1 MDDVMLIGVLAAPL
15 LLALLAALAAPW
27 TGRRPAAAGA
37 LLAVPLAAAALA
49 AGRAW
54 LEGGASAFIYPW
66 VPSLGVDFAL
76 RADPLS
82 WMLATMVLGIGSAVV
97 AYGGSYLCPGRK
109 TSAFF
114 PLVLLFAGAMC
125 GIALSDDLVLLFL
138 FWELTSI
145 ASFLLIGLNHESA
158 ENRKKATQALLVT
171 GLGGLGLLTAAIL
184 CGLEAGTTRISDLTA
199 DPRLLLDSPHA
210 AWIAGLLLLAVF
222 TKSAQFPFH
231 FWLPNA
237 MAGPTPVSAYLH
249 SATMV
254 KAGIFLAAKF
264 SPVFHTMP
272 GWRIAL
278 VAAGLATLAIAAV
291 RGLRGRDLKT
301 VLAASTLAVL
311 GMLTTLVGAATATAA
326 SAFVLLFVAH
336 ALYKAPLF
344 MTAGAIE
351 HATGTKDLSKLGG
364 LGSAQPPLFAIAGVS
379 LLSFAGL
386 PPAAGFLGKEYFLK
400 ALAELHPAT
409 LALILPALAAVL
421 VLGLRVAWLPFRGPV
436 RHDDIHPCGP
446 GLLLP
451 PALLALGGLLAP
463 ALLVQGSLVDATA
476 ASLGLPGKVPD
487 IAFWTDWNVAIF
499 SSIVV
504 LIAGLI
510 LFTKAKLPRETERIP
525 PSDRIYHSTL
535 EGVMS
540 FARALTRFVQD
551 RPPATHITLVLAT
564 LFAILALRLLDNGL
578 TLPGFTPRPDL
589 LPVLVIGGLVAAAA
603 LVAALS
609 SRPSVVIV
617 TLGMV
622 GLGISI
628 FFVWFSAPDL
638 ALTQIL
644 VETLVVVLLVFAL
657 PWISDGLKDA
667 PKAPPGTALFA
678 TAAGALAMLL
688 VLKASVLPS
697 IGEPVSRYHLEQSI
711 PAAKGGNVVNV
722 ILVDFRAL
730 DTFGEITVLGIAA
743 LGVME
748 LLRRRMANTP
758 AATASL
764 IDPLRRLLGPV
775 LVTLAVILLW
785 RGHNEPGGGFIGA
798 LILSLTGG
806 LAILGGKRATLDKQ
820 LGPRLIVL
828 GLAIAALSS
837 LAAPLAG
844 RPWFTGLW
852 LPAFEAP
859 LIGKVLLG
867 TPLLFDIGVLVA
879 VMGFASIC
887 LRSFSGIPDPR
898 NSNA

>member
-1 MDDVMLIGVLAAPL
+1 MPDASIAVLAAPF
-15 LLALLAALAAPW
+15 LLACIAAAISSGSARHPSIVGGLLAIPM
-27 TGRRPAAAGA
+27 
-37 LLAVPLAAAALA
+37 ALA
-49 AGRAW
+49 AGVAGHAW
-54 LEGGASAFIYPW
+54 LTGQVPQFEKAW
-66 VPSLGVDFAL
+66 VPALGVDFAL
-76 RADPLS
+76 RADALS
-82 WMLATMVLGIGSAVV
+82 WMLVTLVLGIGAAVV
-97 AYGGSYLCPGRK
+97 AYGGSYLGPGRK

-125 GIALSDDLVLLFL
+125 GIALADDLVLLFL

-145 ASFLLIGLNHESA
+145 ASFLLIGMNHEQA
-158 ENRKKATQALLVT
+158 VNRKKATQALLVT

-184 CGLEAGTTRISDLTA
+184 CGLEAGTTRISV
-199 DPRLLLDSPHA
+199 LLAEPALILDSPRA
-210 AWIAGLLLLAVF
+210 GWIAGLLLLAIF

-264 SPVFHTMP
+264 SPVFHTLP
-272 GWRIAL
+272 GWRMAL
-278 VAAGLATLAIAAV
+278 LAAGLMTLGVAAL
-291 RGLRGRDLKT
+291 RGLRGSDLKS

-311 GMLTTLVGAATATAA
+311 GMLTALVGTGTATAGA
-326 SAFVLLFVAH
+326 AFVLLFVSH

-364 LGSAQPPLFAIAGVS
+364 LGASQPLLFAIAVVS

-409 LALILPALAAVL
+409 LALILPALAVVL
-421 VLGLRVAWLPFRGPV
+421 ALGLRVAWLPFRGAV
-436 RHDDIHPCGP
+436 RHRDLHPSGP

-451 PALLALGGLLAP
+451 PAVIALGGLIVP
-463 ALLVQGSLVDATA
+463 MLLTRGSLVEATA
-476 ASLGLPGKVPD
+476 ASLGLPGKLPV
-487 IAFWTDWNVAIF
+487 IAFWTGWNVAIF
-499 SSIVV
+499 ASVV
-504 LIAGLI
+504 VMVAGVA
-510 LFTKAKLPRETERIP
+510 LFLKAALPSEPDRVSV
-525 PSDRIYHSTL
+525 SDRIYHAVLDGT
-535 EGVMS
+535 MS
-540 FARALTRFVQD
+540 FAKSLTRFVQD
-551 RPPATHITLVLAT
+551 RPPAAHITLVLAT
-564 LFAILALRLLDNGL
+564 LFLILAIRLFDAGFK
-578 TLPGFTPRPDL
+578 LPAFRPTPDL

-603 LVAALS
+603 LVAALA
-609 SRPSVVIV
+609 SRPATVIV

-622 GLGISI
+622 GLGVSI

-644 VETLVVVLLVFAL
+644 VETLVVMLLVFAL
-657 PWISDGLKDA
+657 PWLGDGLKDA
-667 PKAPPGTALFA
+667 PKPPAGTALFA

-688 VLKASVLPS
+688 VLKASLLPS
-697 IGEPVSRYHLEQSI
+697 IGDPVSRYHLEHSV

-730 DTFGEITVLGIAA
+730 DTWGEITVLGLAA
-743 LGVME
+743 LGVIE
-748 LLRRRMANTP
+748 LLRSRRGHLP
-758 AATASL
+758 DATASL
-764 IDPLRRLLGPV
+764 LEPLRRLLAPV

-785 RGHNEPGGGFIGA
+785 RGHNQPGGGFIGA

-806 LAILGGKRATLDKQ
+806 LAILGGKRAALDKQ
-820 LGPRLIVL
+820 RGPRLVVL
-828 GLAIAALSS
+828 GLALAGIASMI
-837 LAAPLAG
+837 APLLG

-852 LPAFEAP
+852 LPSFELP

-867 TPLLFDIGVLVA
+867 TPLLFDIGVLFA

-887 LRSFSGIPDPR
+887 LRSFSGIHEPR
-898 NSNA
+898 TTHI